1 MVLSFFDPNIK
12 GHLLTL
18 IHYNS
23 SLIEVSMYPTD
34 DKNFHLKNEIC
45 ARNICFANTRLTH
58 FNKGSFSYDAVRINI
73 SVVKNER
80 LSEKQRNWF
89 HGLLPCE
96 N

>member
-1 MVLSFFDPNIK
+1 MALSFFDPNIK

-23 SLIEVSMYPTD
+23 SLIEVSMYPID
-34 DKNFHLKNEIC
+34 DKNFNLKNEIY
-45 ARNICFANTRLTH
+45 ARNICFANTRLTF
-58 FNKGSFSYDAVRINI
+58 FNKGGFSYDAVRINI
-73 SVVKNER
+73 SVVKNKR
-80 LSEKQRNWF
+80 LSQKQRNWF